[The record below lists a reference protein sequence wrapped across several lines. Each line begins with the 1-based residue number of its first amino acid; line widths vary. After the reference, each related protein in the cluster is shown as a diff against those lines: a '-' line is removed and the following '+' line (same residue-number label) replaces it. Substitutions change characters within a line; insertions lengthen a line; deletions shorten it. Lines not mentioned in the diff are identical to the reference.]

1 MKGNRRRAWPVVTTD
16 GTGVVSHAGTAL
28 LRELAERTGLRAEY
42 TAVLDGLRRRSG
54 GHDPGQ
60 VLVDLAVMLAD
71 GGEAICDIAAL
82 AGQPDLYGPVAS
94 PATAWRV
101 LAGIDDRRLAELR
114 RVRAA
119 ARERAWLARV
129 EATGRGVPPARA
141 AGRDLDYVVL
151 DIDTTL
157 IEVHS
162 EKEMASPHFKGG
174 FGYHPIL
181 CFLDNTNEALAG
193 ILRTGRAGSNTAAD
207 HIAVL
212 DQALG
217 QLPEHARAGRILVRT
232 DGAGFSHD
240 FLDHLVD
247 QPDHRALE
255 YSVGYAVTED
265 VREAIALLP
274 EWAWVSAIDA
284 DGGHRDG
291 AQVAEITDVLV
302 EVRRLTTAR
311 RHRERAQ
318 KAQASGQK
326 IRTEP
331 TERTTTPAWPA
342 GMRVLVRRERPHPG
356 AQLDLLEERDG
367 WRYQA
372 LATNTPVGQL
382 AFLEARH
389 RAHARI
395 EDRIRQAQ
403 DAGLGRLPS
412 KLFAINAVWL
422 ELALAAADLL
432 AWTQTILL
440 GHAPQLAKAE
450 WKTIRYRLLHTAA
463 RITRTARRTF
473 LRLQQDWPWPAPST
487 PHAASPSQPP
497 PEDHR
502 ASPPS
507 APAAIVSGPDSPAP
521 EDADHRAGRTS
532 TPHAVP
538 PQQPQPS
545 RHPTSFANHQG

>member
-1 MKGNRRRAWPVVTTD
+1 VVTAD

-42 TAVLDGLRRRSG
+42 STAVEGIRRRGG

-71 GGEAICDIAAL
+71 GGEAIGDIAAL
-82 AGQPDLYGPVAS
+82 GDQPDLHGPVAS
-94 PATAWRV
+94 APTAWRV
-101 LAGIDDRRLAELR
+101 LAGAAGTGSGCDADRVAALR
-114 RVRAA
+114 QARAA
-119 ARERAWLARV
+119 ARDRAWLARA
-129 EATGRGVPPARA
+129 EITGRALPPARA

-151 DIDTTL
+151 DIDATL

-162 EKEMASPHFKGG
+162 EKEQASPHFKGG

-217 QLPEHARAGRILVRT
+217 QLPEAARAGRILVRT

-240 FLDHLVD
+240 FLDHLVT
-247 QPDHRALE
+247 QPDGRALE

-265 VREAIALLP
+265 VRAAITMLP
-274 EWAWVSAIDA
+274 SWAWVEAIDA

-302 EVRRLTTAR
+302 EVRRLAAAR
-311 RHRERAQ
+311 RHRDQVARALAAGRRPP
-318 KAQASGQK
+318 AQPAQ
-326 IRTEP
+326 P
-331 TERTTTPAWPA
+331 PAWPA

-356 AQLDLLEERDG
+356 AQLDVFEERDG

-372 LATNTPVGQL
+372 IATNTAVGQL

-389 RAHARI
+389 RAHARV

-422 ELALAAADLL
+422 LLALTAADLL

-440 GHAPQLAKAE
+440 GHAPDLARAE

-463 RITRTARRTF
+463 RITRSARRIH
-473 LRLQQDWPWPAPST
+473 LRLQQGWPWALALARAF
-487 PHAASPSQPP
+487 AALRRIPL
-497 PEDHR
+497 
-502 ASPPS
+502 
-507 APAAIVSGPDSPAP
+507 PAAA
-521 EDADHRAGRTS
+521 
-532 TPHAVP
+532 
-538 PQQPQPS
+538 
-545 RHPTSFANHQG
+545 